1 MVKKFYCQ
9 YDEKL
14 PRKKSNSGSPIHQT
28 YTGVYDENGVIQLIP
43 DKVVNTYD
51 EIQSHRD
58 STDLNILL
66 KRYMTGDT
74 ECLNQVQGVYGDFS
88 AMPRSYSELL
98 NKVSDGQK
106 LFDSLT
112 PNIKAEFGNS
122 YEQFLVAM
130 QHDDFWF
137 RLSKFSDRPKSEVE
151 VEASAPTVVAKEDVK
166 E

>member
-9 YDEKL
+9 YDEEL
-14 PRKKSNSGSPIHQT
+14 PHVKSNPGSPIHQT

-51 EIQSHRD
+51 EIQAHRN

-66 KRYMTGDT
+66 RRYLSGDT
-74 ECLNQVQGVYGDFS
+74 ECLNKVQGVYGDFS
-88 AMPRSYSELL
+88 VMPRSYSELL
-98 NKVSDGQK
+98 NKISDGQK
-106 LFDSLT
+106 LFDSLA
-112 PNIKAEFGNS
+112 PKVKAEFGNS

-137 RLSKFSDRPKSEVE
+137 RLSQVVDRPFSGPAEQSLSVDVSKEV
-151 VEASAPTVVAKEDVK
+151 DVQ
-166 E
+166 